1 MTTEDPAPKVKG
13 KRLRLKSLMDV
24 RSEMARVY
32 RDMRASRIDTETGG
46 RLVQSLA
53 ALGKLTEVTQGRG
66 LLERLEKLEGQRDV
80 SDAERGATA
89 PTN

>member
-1 MTTEDPAPKVKG
+1 MTIQDPTPRVKG

-32 RDMRASRIDTETGG
+32 RDMRAAKLDTEVGY
-46 RLVQSLA
+46 RLVQSLQC
-53 ALGKLTEVTQGRG
+53 LGKLTEVTQGRG
-66 LLERLEKLEGQRDV
+66 LLERLEKLEGHRDV
-80 SDAERGATA
+80 SNAERDSAA

>member
-1 MTTEDPAPKVKG
+1 MTIEDPPPRVKG

-32 RDMRASRIDTETGG
+32 RDMRANRLDSEVGV
-46 RLVQSLA
+46 RLVQSLNC
-53 ALGKLTEVTQGRG
+53 LGKLTEITQGRG